1 MTILD
6 RVAAAFG
13 SPPRESRSRDAG
25 NFTERQLSAFE
36 TSASGTDA
44 VATGVSAVE
53 TAAGFYGRDLALA
66 EVTPRN
72 SRTMSITPSWLM
84 LAGRELARCGSFRC
98 DIQVVRGNVVLVP
111 ASSAFAVQGTS
122 DPSSWVWIITL
133 FGPGDT
139 ITKYRTN
146 DGVLNLTLGSSVT
159 RPWEGCPPWKAAT
172 MSGGL
177 LSGIE
182 RQLSGEAKSRSGYVL
197 PVPDLGD
204 RGQGEDADGE
214 TDPLTTLR
222 RDLAAA
228 EGRTMLAP
236 SMSSGFGGGP
246 GIAPSTANEYMARRF
261 GANPPESLT
270 ELRRD
275 VERSI
280 LGAYGI
286 LPSTLD
292 PKSSGTALRE
302 ARRQFH
308 AGTVV
313 PLAIIVETA
322 LSEALNE
329 DVKLNMRKGKATDS
343 ATLARAIASLTSS
356 GMDLESAIVA
366 VGL

>member
-1 MTILD
+1 
-6 RVAAAFG
+6 
-13 SPPRESRSRDAG
+13 
-25 NFTERQLSAFE
+25 
-36 TSASGTDA
+36 
-44 VATGVSAVE
+44 
-53 TAAGFYGRDLALA
+53 
-66 EVTPRN
+66 
-72 SRTMSITPSWLM
+72 
-84 LAGRELARCGSFRC
+84 
-98 DIQVVRGNVVLVP
+98 
-111 ASSAFAVQGTS
+111 
-122 DPSSWVWIITL
+122 
-133 FGPGDT
+133 
-139 ITKYRTN
+139 
-146 DGVLNLTLGSSVT
+146 
-159 RPWEGCPPWKAAT
+159 
-172 MSGGL
+172 
-177 LSGIE
+177 
-182 RQLSGEAKSRSGYVL
+182 
-197 PVPDLGD
+197 
-204 RGQGEDADGE
+204 
-214 TDPLTTLR
+214 
-222 RDLAAA
+222 
-228 EGRTMLAP
+228 
-236 SMSSGFGGGP
+236 
-246 GIAPSTANEYMARRF
+246 MARRF

>member
-182 RQLSGEAKSRSGYVL
+182 RQLIRGSEVAIWLRPPGARPWATVGKVRTLTAKPIRSLLSGETLPRLKVGRCSRHQCLLVSVVD
-197 PVPDLGD
+197 PVSRHP
-204 RGQGEDADGE
+204 RQ
-214 TDPLTTLR
+214 T
-222 RDLAAA
+222 
-228 EGRTMLAP
+228 
-236 SMSSGFGGGP
+236 
-246 GIAPSTANEYMARRF
+246 STWRVDSAR
-261 GANPPESLT
+261 
-270 ELRRD
+270 
-275 VERSI
+275 
-280 LGAYGI
+280 I
-286 LPSTLD
+286 LPS
-292 PKSSGTALRE
+292 R
-302 ARRQFH
+302 
-308 AGTVV
+308 
-313 PLAIIVETA
+313 
-322 LSEALNE
+322 
-329 DVKLNMRKGKATDS
+329 
-343 ATLARAIASLTSS
+343 
-356 GMDLESAIVA
+356 
-366 VGL
+366 